1 MACGRGFP
9 AGTPSALEG
18 AKRNAF
24 HTAAERDMPTI
35 LTVDDEPGIRTFLA
49 DTLAGEA
56 YEVVEAP
63 DGRAA
68 LRALEDRPFD
78 VALLDLRMP
87 GALDGMAVLREAR
100 ARWPETQV
108 IVLTA
113 FGTVGNAV
121 EALQMGAF
129 DFLEKPL
136 ESPEAVRTIVRRA
149 LNWRG
154 RAAVRPAGRPDAAG
168 SDSDAA
174 PPERKSRMRALLRE
188 LRRRHVYH
196 AAATYAAVCL
206 AALQIGQLILP
217 VLPVPGWAYAALV
230 AIAIA
235 GLPVVVTFGWIY
247 DINLTR
253 TSGVPISSRR

>member
-1 MACGRGFP
+1 MAR
-9 AGTPSALEG
+9 
-18 AKRNAF
+18 
-24 HTAAERDMPTI
+24 I
-35 LTVDDEPGIRTFLA
+35 LVVDDEDGIRRVLAQLFEYEDHEVRSASNAAEAIESFREFRPDVTFMDVKMPRVDGL
-49 DTLAGEA
+49 EA
-56 YEVVEAP
+56 LT
-63 DGRAA
+63 R
-68 LRALEDRPFD
+68 
-78 VALLDLRMP
+78 
-87 GALDGMAVLREAR
+87 LREMDPLA
-100 ARWPETQV
+100 V
-108 IVLTA
+108 VVMISGH
-113 FGTVGNAV
+113 GTIDTAV
-121 EALQMGAF
+121 EATRRGAF

-168 SDSDAA
+168 SNSDAA
-174 PPERKSRMRALLRE
+174 PPERKSRMRALQRE

-196 AAATYAAVCL
+196 AAATYAAICL